1 MDALLLDLKYAVRSI
16 ASAKKLSLVVVATLA
31 LGIGANTAVFG
42 VLHAVVLKPLPYDE
56 PDRLVRIYHFDGS
69 SSEYMPGPEV
79 IGYRDQSRTLDV
91 AILYTYTAE
100 GADLTD
106 RGEPARVRTLS
117 VGADYFRVL
126 RVHPLLGAVF
136 DRGDERPGARVA
148 VISERMW
155 RTYLDGDVHAAGR
168 TLTLDGISYRVA
180 AVLPQ
185 TFDDPL
191 ESGIDIWKPL
201 NLQPGD
207 PNTWGNFYLS
217 GIGRLKPGAT
227 IERAQTELGSIAAG
241 MRGVSGARRAWTA
254 RLMPLQIDT
263 VGSARTTLW
272 ILLGAVAMLLVIAC
286 VNVASLML
294 ARGSARQAEL
304 AVRSALGCSSA
315 RLVRQLLLESL
326 LLSAAGGAA
335 GLLLSRAATAA
346 LL

>member
-1 MDALLLDLKYAVRSI
+1 MDALVLDLKYAVRSI

-69 SSEYMPGPEV
+69 SSEYRPGPEV

-126 RVHPLLGAVF
+126 RVHPLVGAVF
-136 DRGDERPGARVA
+136 REG
-148 VISERMW
+148 IW

-191 ESGIDIWKPL
+191 ESGIDVWKPL
-201 NLQPGD
+201 NLQPRD

-286 VNVASLML
+286 VNVASLM
-294 ARGSARQAEL
+294 
-304 AVRSALGCSSA
+304 
-315 RLVRQLLLESL
+315 
-326 LLSAAGGAA
+326 
-335 GLLLSRAATAA
+335 
-346 LL
+346 